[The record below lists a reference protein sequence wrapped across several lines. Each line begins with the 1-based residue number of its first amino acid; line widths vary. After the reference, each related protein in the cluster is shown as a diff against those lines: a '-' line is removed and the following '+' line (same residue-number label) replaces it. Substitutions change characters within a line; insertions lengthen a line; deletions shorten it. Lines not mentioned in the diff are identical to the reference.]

1 MPTRS
6 GYTDSSYHLIASPY
20 GFAYD
25 SSDKRDSSF
34 VLYIQDSDIS
44 NHIITTKAG
53 FSVGYDSNFFFD
65 GQNAGLSV
73 STNQSLDSAN
83 SLISTLRVQL
93 ANAEAGGGGATQTWS
108 S

>member
-25 SSDKRDSSF
+25 SSGKRDSSF
-34 VLYIQDSDIS
+34 VLYIQDSDVS
-44 NHIITTKAG
+44 DRLVNTKAG
-53 FSVGYDSNFFFD
+53 FSIGYDSNFVFD

-83 SLISTLRVQL
+83 GLISTLRTQL
-93 ANAEAGGGGATQTWS
+93 ANAEASGGGATQTWS